1 MSKKIDDFKKQY
13 ENIKATEELIM
24 KANKEIKKSKAK
36 RGFAAVAGSAAAFVI
51 AFGVAANASP
61 TFAYAM
67 SDVPGTE
74 RNSKSC
80 NYGKI

>member
-36 RGFAAVAGSAAAFVI
+36 RGFDI
-51 AFGVAANASP
+51 I
-61 TFAYAM
+61 M
-67 SDVPGTE
+67 
-74 RNSKSC
+74 
-80 NYGKI
+80 I